1 MSVFAAVMTGK
12 GTGAI
17 STVQVF
23 GDSAK
28 IVLRKIF
35 KPAGTKPATLKPGA
49 ICLGTIS
56 DGVETID
63 QVTIG
68 CETAHSFAI
77 NCHGNPLI
85 VEMVMQL
92 LQRHGATLLT
102 AEELL
107 TKILSAEKFAN
118 TIILEAKLAQ
128 PKAQTIGGTKI
139 IANQIDAGLS
149 SKAAEWL
156 QNINAISLDEISSHA
171 ERILETSQTAKLI
184 INGCTAVIAGPPNTG
199 KSTLLNCL
207 CGKQKAIVTDIEGT
221 TRDWVSA
228 KCQIGSLSVELVDT
242 AGLDEKLAA
251 TPENTLEKTSQQKS
265 VQVLEDADLV
275 LFVLDNNQTIN
286 QLDEKLLEKIA
297 DKKILTVLNKSDLPC
312 RLDASKLPQILAN
325 IVQISAKLGT
335 GIEKLLKKIRQ
346 LCGAADFDLK
356 SAVCFTDRQENSLKQ
371 LKKAK
376 SKSEATQIITELLN
390 GRLSV

>member
-1 MSVFAAVMTGK
+1 
-12 GTGAI
+12 
-17 STVQVF
+17 
-23 GDSAK
+23 
-28 IVLRKIF
+28 
-35 KPAGTKPATLKPGA
+35 
-49 ICLGTIS
+49 
-56 DGVETID
+56 
-63 QVTIG
+63 
-68 CETAHSFAI
+68 
-77 NCHGNPLI
+77 
-85 VEMVMQL
+85 
-92 LQRHGATLLT
+92 
-102 AEELL
+102 
-107 TKILSAEKFAN
+107 
-118 TIILEAKLAQ
+118 
-128 PKAQTIGGTKI
+128 
-139 IANQIDAGLS
+139 
-149 SKAAEWL
+149 
-156 QNINAISLDEISSHA
+156 
-171 ERILETSQTAKLI
+171 
-184 INGCTAVIAGPPNTG
+184 
-199 KSTLLNCL
+199 
-207 CGKQKAIVTDIEGT
+207 
-221 TRDWVSA
+221 
-228 KCQIGSLSVELVDT
+228 
-242 AGLDEKLAA
+242 
-251 TPENTLEKTSQQKS
+251 